1 MSLDQQKWFA
11 SSPYTD
17 GTALL
22 GPNSILKLCAF
33 FVPEVSCFTCLAR
46 QLSISTHLIWPWEYL
61 SLCLLFV
68 YPQLLMLYLKVK
80 KIMTK
85 CSKEYILHVQ
95 VEFISEM
102 EVCVVLEYSH
112 HYINSFNTSR
122 KHLIK
127 SNPDFSVFKTKEI
140 IQLKPL
146 SRNVK

>member
-1 MSLDQQKWFA
+1 
-11 SSPYTD
+11 
-17 GTALL
+17 
-22 GPNSILKLCAF
+22 
-33 FVPEVSCFTCLAR
+33 
-46 QLSISTHLIWPWEYL
+46 
-61 SLCLLFV
+61 
-68 YPQLLMLYLKVK
+68 
-80 KIMTK
+80 MTK

-140 IQLKPL
+140 I
-146 SRNVK
+146 